1 MIRHRRGFID
11 PSSGRP
17 GSPHTAGAIQVQSG
31 MRYGNPIRIRVTP
44 GFIGSSFGIGATR
57 SLPSEP
63 ENTGGRRGRGRPPD
77 SPICSTNGG
86 GTAVGGNGGG
96 LFRWVTGNRSLV
108 RVQNGG
114 RVCRVSELL
123 QAWTHGSGRREC
135 GPKTSHPTR
144 RAPSVWRPPAMPLRS
159 TGRRSTRPLRPPRSD
174 RKPPIAHLSDDAPS
188 LPTTPHAPAR
198 HHPFV
203 PAHRTV

>member
-63 ENTGGRRGRGRPPD
+63 ENTVIREIFGEYA
-77 SPICSTNGG
+77 
-86 GTAVGGNGGG
+86 TAAA
-96 LFRWVTGNRSLV
+96 F
-108 RVQNGG
+108 
-114 RVCRVSELL
+114 
-123 QAWTHGSGRREC
+123 
-135 GPKTSHPTR
+135 
-144 RAPSVWRPPAMPLRS
+144 
-159 TGRRSTRPLRPPRSD
+159 SD
-174 RKPPIAHLSDDAPS
+174 G
-188 LPTTPHAPAR
+188 
-198 HHPFV
+198 
-203 PAHRTV
+203 